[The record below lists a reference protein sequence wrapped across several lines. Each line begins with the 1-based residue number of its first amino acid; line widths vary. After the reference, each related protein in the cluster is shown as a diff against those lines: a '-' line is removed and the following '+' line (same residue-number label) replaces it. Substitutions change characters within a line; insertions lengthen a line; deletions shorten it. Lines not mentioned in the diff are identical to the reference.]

1 MRMLDRTSAERFLSE
16 QGVQPASEV
25 KNVLSGFDF
34 SKAIYEH
41 DFWPGDVVY
50 QFVRLPSATD
60 PAPSSGSWFGLAG
73 LTPSGVAI
81 NEGLAGRRLARF
93 KVLAPFKA
101 LEGTAVKFKINI
113 SSGIGG
119 RGGATQIFIP
129 RGLVGHLQSLG
140 VAERW

>member
-1 MRMLDRTSAERFLSE
+1 MAELRCNLRTNDAKLHNSPKTLIANRGRWEIIMRILDRTSAERFLSE

-60 PAPSSGSWFGLAG
+60 PAPSTGS
-73 LTPSGVAI
+73 
-81 NEGLAGRRLARF
+81 
-93 KVLAPFKA
+93 
-101 LEGTAVKFKINI
+101 
-113 SSGIGG
+113 
-119 RGGATQIFIP
+119 
-129 RGLVGHLQSLG
+129 
-140 VAERW
+140 